1 MVDAVSIPGFSP
13 PAPGGIMAE
22 FTFDFI
28 SASDGW
34 RLRTGVF
41 QPEKRALA
49 LCVLLTGQ
57 TEFIEKYFEVI
68 AELNARGYI
77 VATFDWRG
85 QGGSQRALRNPLKA
99 HIGDFAEYDTD
110 LLSFMDQVA
119 AKLSPVPPLVLA
131 HSLGSHLALRALHD
145 HPSLFRAAVLVA
157 PMLGIATRGYPQ
169 WLTRSITALQARMG
183 KTRRFAWGMAERDPF
198 RVDFGAQLCTSDAV
212 RFRRT
217 QTVLRAHPQIR
228 LAGPTWGWIAAAYRS
243 MKQTAATG
251 YAEAIK
257 TPVLIAGA
265 GKDRIVLTEATR
277 RFAARLP
284 RARYVEF
291 EGSEHEILM
300 ETDAIRM
307 RFWAEFDGF
316 VAGL

>member
-1 MVDAVSIPGFSP
+1 
-13 PAPGGIMAE
+13 MAE
-22 FTFDFI
+22 FIFDFI
-28 SASDGW
+28 SASDGR

-41 QPEKRALA
+41 HPEMRARA
-49 LCVLLTGQ
+49 VCVLLTGQ

-68 AELNARGYI
+68 AELNGRGYI

-85 QGGSQRALRNPLKA
+85 QGGSGRALSNPLKA
-99 HIGDFAEYDTD
+99 HVGDFAEYDTD
-110 LLSFMDQVA
+110 LVSFMDQVA
-119 AKLSPVPPLVLA
+119 SKLSPIPPLMLA
-131 HSLGSHLALRALHD
+131 HSLGSHLGLRALHD

-169 WLTRSITALQARMG
+169 WLTRAVTAWQTSLG

-198 RVDFGAQLCTSDAV
+198 RVDFTTQLCTSDAQ

-217 QTVLRAHPQIR
+217 QAVLRAHPQIR
-228 LAGPTWGWIAAAYRS
+228 LAGPTWGWVEAAYRS
-243 MKQTAATG
+243 MKETAAPG

-257 TPVLIAGA
+257 TPILIAGA

-291 EGSEHEILM
+291 EDSEHEILM
-300 ETDAIRM
+300 EKDAIRA